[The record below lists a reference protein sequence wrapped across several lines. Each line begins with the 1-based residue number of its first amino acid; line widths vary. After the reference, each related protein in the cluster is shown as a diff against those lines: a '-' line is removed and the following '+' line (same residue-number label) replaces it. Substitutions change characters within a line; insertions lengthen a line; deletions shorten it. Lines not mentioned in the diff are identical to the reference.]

1 MKFMG
6 LELHAVLTDTQP
18 STEIEIA
25 NIPETKKL
33 RIETLEVMTDED
45 TTTPTVGGFTYS
57 KYPYSIA
64 VKENGI
70 TIALLTPKDP
80 ATMRN
85 LSRFKVDFA
94 FPVEVR
100 GKITAVLSAL
110 TPIATG
116 DTFNVHAQIVAVEM
130 NEEDTLTTWR
140 K

>member
-6 LELHAVLTDTQP
+6 LELHVVLTDTKP

-25 NIPETKKL
+25 TIPETKKL

-45 TTTPTVGGFTYS
+45 NTSPTIGGYTYS
-57 KYPYSIA
+57 KYPYSIM

-70 TIALLTPKDP
+70 TVAVLTPKDP
-80 ATMRN
+80 TTMRN

-94 FPVEVR
+94 FPVEVQ
-100 GKITAVLSAL
+100 GKITAVATAL
-110 TPIATG
+110 TPIASG
-116 DTFNVHAQIVAVEM
+116 DTFNIHAQIVAVEM
-130 NEEDTLTTWR
+130 NREETLTTWR

>member
-18 STEIEIA
+18 TAEVEIA
-25 NIPETKKL
+25 HIPEAKKL

-45 TTTPTVGGFTYS
+45 TNTPTVGGYTFS

-70 TIALLTPKDP
+70 TIAVLTPKDP
-80 ATMRN
+80 TTMRN

-94 FPVEVR
+94 IPVEVQ
-100 GKITAVLSAL
+100 GHITATATAL
-110 TPIATG
+110 APIATG
-116 DTFNVHAQIVAVEM
+116 DTFNIHAQIVAVEM
-130 NEEDTLTTWR
+130 NQDETLTTWR